1 MSQAR
6 HSKNQCLI
14 LRKHTHA
21 SFYKLD
27 KYIYIVYIHVLTVV
41 LSMSRRY
48 FPPATA
54 RALDVNRNQF
64 SQTVNKDVF
73 NRAMEGHAT
82 RADGLHESHTSHKD
96 LFHRSM
102 ESHTSRADEMEIATA
117 NNLATAI
124 DEAVAPFKTEDE
136 IKTIITNALQL
147 PQSFSGAKTFADAVT
162 VVGRLTSNG
171 TFLQSGGPA
180 NFGGMVHALQG
191 INVTGDVR
199 LSPDKD
205 IFNHDG
211 IGVFHEVELLR
222 SDLGDYSTTTVVD
235 QAITT
240 AVAPFKT
247 EAQIGTQITEALD
260 SALGNYST
268 TIVVNDAISGK
279 VAKANPTFTGLTTGF
294 ARIDSNVLTG
304 GATIGAS
311 DVTSGIFVAT
321 LIPGLDAA
329 KVASGTLNADR
340 IPALDTS
347 KVTTGEFD
355 AARVPDL
362 DAAKVASGTL
372 NADRI
377 PELNTSKV
385 TSGQFDTARLPTAC
399 LIADIDGTE
408 QTFNGLKTFSSPLMV
423 KRSDTIFTLLSD
435 TGSITLKN
443 NDPDVGTEIKFT
455 SNSEGPKLVHLS
467 SGGIRGVLD
476 MKNGDFNIAEGNLH
490 IAGAQVASTNL
501 ADHLD
506 LMRVGNNLTQTF
518 NGAKTFTDALT
529 FNLTE
534 FEEMPTLKKGL
545 MVFSGLSEINGPV
558 IFHKNISIYGA
569 RLRPGH
575 ELIIEGDDATNQV
588 EIRLVRELELLR
600 SHFTAPTWVD
610 IPVNPDH
617 FMESTAQYC
626 AIRHG
631 DAFRVYIR
639 GHLLEKSG
647 SNYFNDTDDSYL
659 FTIPTDHW
667 PIVASAYLVPGGD
680 DPQMATILV
689 STDGS
694 VTLLADKSYRKT
706 PDSTNNI
713 FLNGIDYW
721 TN

>member
-501 ADHLD
+501 ADTID
-506 LMRVGNNLTQTF
+506 LMRVGNNRTQTF

-529 FNLTE
+529 VDGMLRLE
-534 FEEMPTLKKGL
+534 GGL
-545 MVFSGLSEINGPV
+545 VARGS
-558 IFHKNISIYGA
+558 ISLYGFCHAYLGMHIYENA
-569 RLRPGH
+569 RLSAGK
-575 ELIIEGDDATNQV
+575 D
-588 EIRLVRELELLR
+588 LVSDGGISVIRELELLR

-610 IPVNPDH
+610 IPLNTEH

-647 SNYFNDTDDSYL
+647 SNYFNDTDDSHL
-659 FTIPTDHW
+659 FTIPTGHC
-667 PIVASAYLVPGGD
+667 PIVASAYLVPGGEG
-680 DPQMATILV
+680 PQMATIFV

-694 VTLLADKSYRKT
+694 VILLADKSYRNS
-706 PDSTNNI
+706 PGSTANI

>member
-1 MSQAR
+1 
-6 HSKNQCLI
+6 
-14 LRKHTHA
+14 
-21 SFYKLD
+21 
-27 KYIYIVYIHVLTVV
+27 
-41 LSMSRRY
+41 
-48 FPPATA
+48 
-54 RALDVNRNQF
+54 
-64 SQTVNKDVF
+64 
-73 NRAMEGHAT
+73 MEVHAT

-162 VVGRLTSNG
+162 VDGMLTLTSG
-171 TFLQSGGPA
+171 LTVFAGRA
-180 NFGGMVHALQG
+180 NFGGMVNALQG
-191 INVTGDVR
+191 INVSGDVR

-211 IGVFHEVELLR
+211 VGVFHEVELLR

-235 QAITT
+235 EAITT
-240 AVAPFKT
+240 AVTPFKT

-268 TIVVNDAISGK
+268 TIVVNEAISGK

-311 DVTSGIFVAT
+311 DVTTGQF
-321 LIPGLDAA
+321 DA
-329 KVASGTLNADR
+329 GR
-340 IPALDTS
+340 IPD
-347 KVTTGEFD
+347 
-355 AARVPDL
+355 
-362 DAAKVASGTL
+362 
-372 NADRI
+372 
-377 PELNTSKV
+377 LNTSKV

-501 ADHLD
+501 ADHDD
-506 LMRVGNNLTQTF
+506 LMRTQTV

-529 FNLTE
+529 VNGMLT
-534 FEEMPTLKKGL
+534 LAGGL
-545 MVFSGLSEINGPV
+545 VARGS
-558 IFHKNISIYGA
+558 ISLYGFCHAYLGMHIYENA
-569 RLRPGH
+569 RLSAGKD
-575 ELIIEGDDATNQV
+575 LISDGGISV
-588 EIRLVRELELLR
+588 IRELELLR

-610 IPVNPDH
+610 IPLNTEH

-647 SNYFNDTDDSYL
+647 SNYFNDTDDSHL
-659 FTIPTDHW
+659 FTIPADHC
-667 PIVASAYLVPGGD
+667 PIVASAYLVPGGEG
-680 DPQMATILV
+680 PQMATIFV

-694 VTLLADKSYRKT
+694 VILLADKSYRNS
-706 PDSTNNI
+706 PGSTANI